1 MIKSILEKNILLNN
15 MNIFKK
21 HVKMAPICIL
31 ISILPFLC
39 SWGNLHM
46 LHAVETKIPKIESL
60 SNKELFIRMS
70 LVSDNYEIT
79 NYLIHKNCMEASL
92 CLRYYICS
100 GGSDIRMYNLFDT
113 VDNWSCVTNTDIIN
127 GIRNGTLKTLEYLH
141 TKIKIP
147 AYNYHKLSIEKQVFL
162 LRNNDVL
169 NYYMANMIN
178 NELVLNELYE
188 RKKRNMNFLK
198 SIIYLKIFL
207 IRIILYQINIIL

>member
-21 HVKMAPICIL
+21 NVKIAPICIL
-31 ISILPFLC
+31 LSILPFLC
-39 SWGNLHM
+39 SWGNLNM
-46 LHAVETKIPKIESL
+46 LHTIEAKIPKIESL
-60 SNKELFIRMS
+60 KNKDLFIRMS

-79 NYLIHKNCMEASL
+79 NYLIHKNCMASSL

-113 VDNWSCVTNTDIIN
+113 VDNWSYVTKTDIIN
-127 GIRNGTLKTLEYLH
+127 GIRNGTLKTLEYLIK
-141 TKIKIP
+141 KINIP
-147 AYNYHKLSIEKQVFL
+147 VYNYNKLPIEKQTFL
-162 LRNNDVL
+162 LQNNDVL

-178 NELVLNELYE
+178 DELVLNELYK
-188 RKKRNMNFLK
+188 RKINNMKFLK

-207 IRIILYQINIIL
+207 IRII

>member
-39 SWGNLHM
+39 AWGNLNM
-46 LHAVETKIPKIESL
+46 LNTVETKIPKLESL
-60 SNKELFIRMS
+60 TNEDLFIRMS

-79 NYLIHKNCMEASL
+79 NYLINKNCMASSL

-100 GGSDIRMYNLFDT
+100 GGSDVRMYNLFDT
-113 VDNWSCVTNTDIIN
+113 IDNWSYVTKTDIIN
-127 GIRNGTLKTLEYLH
+127 GIRNGTLKTLEYLN

-147 AYNYHKLSIEKQVFL
+147 AHNYHKLPIEKQVFL
-162 LRNNDVL
+162 LQNNDVL

-178 NELVLNELYE
+178 DELVLNELYE
-188 RKKRNMNFLK
+188 RKKRNMKFLE
-198 SIIYLKIFL
+198 SIIRIKIFL
-207 IRIILYQINIIL
+207 IRII